1 MDLGSG
7 LALTFLII
15 GILALL
21 AEAASPGAFIIVPAT
36 VMLVQGGIGLIYPDW
51 LTTWYAP
58 VTAAVM
64 LVPMIVI
71 TMFMYQ
77 KLAPPAP
84 PETTVATSL
93 VGLMGIVEKEVL
105 PDSMRGKVRI
115 ANDTW
120 SATSKTPIA
129 AGRKVV
135 VKSSEG
141 VHVVVEELPEGGV
154 K

>member
-1 MDLGSG
+1 MDLGSE
-7 LALTFLII
+7 LALAFLII
-15 GILALL
+15 GILMLL

-36 VMLVQGGIGLIYPDW
+36 VLLVLGGIGLVYPDW
-51 LTTWYAP
+51 LLTWYAP
-58 VTAAVM
+58 VTAAVL
-64 LVPMIVI
+64 LVPMIII
-71 TMFMYQ
+71 TVLMYQ

-84 PETTVATSL
+84 PETTVGTSL
-93 VGLMGIVEKEVL
+93 IGQVGLVEREVV
-105 PDSMRGKVRI
+105 PDSMKGKVRI

-120 SATSKTPIA
+120 SATSKAPIP

-141 VHVVVEELPEGGV
+141 VHVVVEELPEGG